1 MNCFNN
7 LLLPK
12 TFSMEQIQLWGI
24 LLAIIVALSLLMW
37 WCRTDEACFDVE
49 NPCLYKCGCKKHK
62 DEEDA
67 VDDE

>member
-1 MNCFNN
+1 MIYKSIPS
-7 LLLPK
+7 L
-12 TFSMEQIQLWGI
+12 EQVQLWGI

-67 VDDE
+67 IDDE